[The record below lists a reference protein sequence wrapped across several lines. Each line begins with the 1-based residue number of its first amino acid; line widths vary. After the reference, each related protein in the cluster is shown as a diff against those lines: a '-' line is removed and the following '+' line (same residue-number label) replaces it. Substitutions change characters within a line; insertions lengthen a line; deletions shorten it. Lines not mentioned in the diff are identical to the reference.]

1 MSHKFT
7 CERCNGSGQAF
18 GKKCY
23 TCRGAGGW
31 AKSPEQREYDR
42 KAQKAKRDRDA
53 QSKNLNSKVYSIAKL
68 YAEQGNPVARDLMQR
83 HAAGMVWTPNQIYSI
98 RAIRNGNI
106 HGNSIARRVAE
117 GEQNDG

>member
-1 MSHKFT
+1 MRHKFT

-23 TCRGAGGW
+23 NCRGAGGW

-53 QSKNLNSKVYSIAKL
+53 QSKNLNSDVYSIAKM
-68 YAEQGNPVARDLMQR
+68 YADQGNPVAMDLMQR
-83 HAAGMVWTPNQIYSI
+83 HRAGMAWTANQIYTI
-98 RAIRNGNI
+98 RALRNGKI
-106 HGNSIARRVAE
+106 HGNQIARRVAE
-117 GEQNDG
+117 GE